1 MPIGPSGGFSTLV
14 AVCEGTTVGDQI
26 FGVVAVVFG
35 LGVWSGI
42 AWMVVGLERDT
53 EERKALIATFGAS
66 ALAGA
71 AFMLSMQHLDLEDL
85 ILLSLG
91 LAATIGVAGA
101 LLSRRVGLLPCIA
114 AAIVGELALPVG
126 VAAVLILYGFLGSGC
141 LGDQLG

>member
-1 MPIGPSGGFSTLV
+1 MGPSGGFSTLV

-35 LGVWSGI
+35 LGVWGGI
-42 AWMVVGLERDT
+42 AWMIVGLERDT
-53 EERKALIATFGAS
+53 EERKALIAIFSAS

-71 AFMLSMQHLDLEDL
+71 TFMLSMQHLDLESL
-85 ILLSLG
+85 VLLSLG

-101 LLSRRVGLLPCIA
+101 LLSRRVRLLPCIA

-126 VAAVLILYGFLGSGC
+126 VVAVLILHVLLGSGC
-141 LGDQLG
+141 LGEELG